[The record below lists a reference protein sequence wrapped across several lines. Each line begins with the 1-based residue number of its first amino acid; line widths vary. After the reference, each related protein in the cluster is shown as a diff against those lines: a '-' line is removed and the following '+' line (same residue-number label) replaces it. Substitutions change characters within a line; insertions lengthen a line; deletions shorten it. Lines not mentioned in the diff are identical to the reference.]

1 MNAFATAPRPEN
13 TMQFDDAAGAG
24 EAFPGESLEAARE
37 RLVTA
42 IGLLPDQGELFLAL
56 GHLEMKL
63 GNCRAAL
70 AAFTSAAALLPKLAA
85 AHSSRAL
92 ACQKLGR
99 SAEAAQAAIRAV
111 WLDPCD
117 AAGLKVL
124 ARLHLDAGQHEAAEQ
139 ACRRVLR
146 GDAQDAEAGRMLE
159 EAMAQRRREH
169 KSKLDKFLATPGR
182 FRLEAPDQFHFPS
195 RPSRWNGCS
204 KSWTTCAWAA
214 G

>member
-1 MNAFATAPRPEN
+1 MNAFATAHRPVN
-13 TMQFDDAAGAG
+13 TMQSDDANGAG

-37 RLVTA
+37 RLVTEIKHA
-42 IGLLPDQGELFLAL
+42 PEQGELFLAL
-56 GHLEMKL
+56 GHLEMRLENYK
-63 GNCRAAL
+63 AAL
-70 AAFTSAAALLPKLAA
+70 AAFTSAAAVLPKLAA

-124 ARLHLDAGQHEAAEQ
+124 ARIHLNAGQHEAAEQ

-146 GDAQDAEAGRMLE
+146 DDAHDAEAGQMVE
-159 EAMAQRRREH
+159 EAMAQAAKLAENLFDRKSCPAAPPRRT
-169 KSKLDKFLATPGR
+169 APG
-182 FRLEAPDQFHFPS
+182 PV
-195 RPSRWNGCS
+195 
-204 KSWTTCAWAA
+204 
-214 G
+214 